1 MKDVHGNYLYLTA
14 TAEAAARRLADLG
27 ATFTSGHRD
36 QRQQAHAMAV
46 NTMLQRDW
54 VGHTYVHGG
63 PVQAWIDE
71 NPGVVTIQDLA
82 EGIYR
87 LIAACPP
94 GQQISRHLLMPCPC
108 FDVQP
113 RQDAV
118 GVRILQTIPTLAG
131 LTQFLE
137 KEGYLTRWH
146 CEFLGPTDTNG
157 V

>member
-1 MKDVHGNYLYLTA
+1 MKDMHGNYLYLTA

-36 QRQQAHAMAV
+36 LRQQAHAMAV
-46 NTMLQRDW
+46 NTCLQREW
-54 VGHTYVHGG
+54 VGLTYVHGG
-63 PVQAWIDE
+63 PVQAWIDA
-71 NPGVVTIQDLA
+71 NPEAVTIPDLA
-82 EGIYR
+82 EGIYCVM
-87 LIAACPP
+87 AALPP
-94 GQQISRHLLMPCPC
+94 GQQLSHHLLMPCPC

-113 RQDAV
+113 RQDAI

-146 CEFLGPTDTNG
+146 CEFLENPS